1 MYVCMYVIILNR
13 FFGGIWAFL
22 EAKTEKEYGYPIFHL
37 FHFGDQQIDIFYVV
51 KLNTKKWWCA
61 GGRGGGVAC
70 RGFTCFTA
78 RLQMSSHFALVSRYW
93 AVFRWFFTP
102 SPPIPLVLVCGK
114 YLRIHCFFSVTVP
127 GGCRSQGCHG
137 YPTRSAR
144 RD

>member
-1 MYVCMYVIILNR
+1 MYVIILNR

-22 EAKTEKEYGYPIFHL
+22 EAKTVKEYGYPIFHL

-61 GGRGGGVAC
+61 GGGGGAVAC

-93 AVFRWFFTP
+93 AVFR
-102 SPPIPLVLVCGK
+102 
-114 YLRIHCFFSVTVP
+114 
-127 GGCRSQGCHG
+127 
-137 YPTRSAR
+137 
-144 RD
+144 